1 MKGWRDILP
10 KQKPSRVSILNKQQ
24 QKLEVDVRVGM
35 PRAALPVLRFT
46 LLPAQTHTQ
55 HQGEMTPY
63 LLFPSLL
70 HHPIWD

>member
-1 MKGWRDILP
+1 MERYFP
-10 KQKPSRVSILNKQQ
+10 KTKTQQSLHTKQTTT
-24 QKLEVDVRVGM
+24 KLEVDVRVGM

-63 LLFPSLL
+63 LLFPSLP